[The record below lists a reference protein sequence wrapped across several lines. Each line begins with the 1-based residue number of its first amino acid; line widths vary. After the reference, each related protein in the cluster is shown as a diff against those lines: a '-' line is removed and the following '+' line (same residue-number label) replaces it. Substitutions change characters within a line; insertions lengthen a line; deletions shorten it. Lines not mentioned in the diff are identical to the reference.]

1 MSREEVF
8 EKIKN
13 IVEGQLY
20 SEYNILE
27 ETDFHSDL
35 GFDSIDD
42 IETIMEV
49 EKEFDISIDEGLN
62 RISDFKTL
70 DDMAKWLLSF
80 NAA

>member
-8 EKIKN
+8 EKLKN

-20 SEYNILE
+20 SEYNIVE

-35 GFDSIDD
+35 GFDSLDG

-49 EKEFDISIDEGLN
+49 EKEFGISVKD
-62 RISDFKTL
+62 SDAIGVNSIKCAVDL
-70 DDMAKWLLSF
+70 ICKKLKIY
-80 NAA
+80 